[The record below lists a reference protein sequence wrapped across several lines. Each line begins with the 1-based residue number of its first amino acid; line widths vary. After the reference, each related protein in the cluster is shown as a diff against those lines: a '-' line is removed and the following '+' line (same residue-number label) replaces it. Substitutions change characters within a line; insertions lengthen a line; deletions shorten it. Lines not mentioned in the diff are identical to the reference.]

1 MDNKLVV
8 IGIDGGTFDIL
19 NPWMKQ
25 GLLPNLEK
33 IRQEGVWGTLKSVIP
48 PITAPAW
55 TTFYTGKNP
64 GKHGIFDFLSKGQG
78 SYEEIPVNA
87 TFCKSKTLWSL
98 LGEGGKKT
106 AVLNMPMTYP
116 PQAVNGVMICDF
128 LSSTKNRDFI
138 YPPQLLDEIEARFGP
153 YYIHGKNVDAVTLFA
168 EKHIDALIND
178 CVKMSEYKFKV
189 AHFLMGKNNYDVI
202 VFHEWGTDRI
212 QHWLWHIMDQSHPG
226 HDALL
231 AQKYQ
236 GKILDYYRFVD
247 HQIGRTM
254 ELAGPRASVCIMSDH
269 GFCPVKRS
277 IDLNVWLMEEGY
289 LTIKKSFVSQIRY
302 WLWKHGLTY
311 ETLTSLYEK
320 LIKLGLKPKHLTPR
334 EVIGLLRIGPWQALL
349 SLNDADWHSTKAYA
363 KSSPF
368 GQIVINLKGREPQ
381 GIVKPG
387 QEYDQMVGQIVA
399 KLKNLCDPQNGRHIN
414 GLVYTREEAFTG
426 PFSSDAPDIIYLPQC
441 DGYQAGNVIGFG
453 SNTSFVNF
461 TGFQASHS
469 MDGIFMARGPEIKQ
483 GTSINDAAITDLAP
497 TILHLMGLKVPDDM
511 DGRIL
516 KEIFTN
522 TYLTSNPIE
531 YYTPSEV
538 EEEKSER
545 PESKEEDAI
554 KQRLKDLGYL

>member
-19 NPWMKQ
+19 NPWMEQ

-64 GKHGIFDFLSKGQG
+64 GQHGIFDFLSKSQE

-98 LGEGGKKT
+98 LGEGGKKI

-116 PQAVNGVMICDF
+116 PQTVNGVMICDF
-128 LSSTKNRDFI
+128 LSSTKNRDFVF
-138 YPPQLLDEIEARFGP
+138 PPQLLDEIEERFGP

-178 CVKMSEYKFKV
+178 CLKMSEYKFKV
-189 AHFLMGKNNYDVI
+189 AHFLMGQNNYDVI

-212 QHWLWHIMDQSHPG
+212 QHWLWHIMDQSHPR

-247 HQIGRTM
+247 HQIGKTM
-254 ELAGPRASVCIMSDH
+254 ELAGPRASVFIMSDH

-302 WLWKHGLTY
+302 WLWNHGLTY

-320 LIKLGLKPKHLTPR
+320 LIKLGLKPKHFTPR
-334 EVIGLLRIGPWQALL
+334 EVISLLRIGPWQALL
-349 SLNDADWHSTKAYA
+349 SLNDADWHNTQAYA

-381 GIVKPG
+381 GTVNPG
-387 QEYDQMVGQIVA
+387 EEYNHLVNQIVA
-399 KLKNLCDPQNGRHIN
+399 KLKNLCDPQDGSNIH
-414 GLVYTREEAFTG
+414 GLVYTKEEAFKG
-426 PFSSDAPDIIYLPQC
+426 PFSSDAPDIIYLPQS

-453 SNTSFVNF
+453 SNTSFVGF

-469 MDGIFMARGPEIKQ
+469 MDGIFMARGPVIKQ
-483 GTSINDAAITDLAP
+483 DTSIKDAAINDLAP

-522 TYLTSNPIE
+522 AYLTSNPTE

-545 PESKEEDAI
+545 LVSKEEDAI